1 VSKAPAKA
9 TTTRKVPDIVAAMN
23 HPKLF
28 APWFPGE
35 SWNGWRA
42 ILKAAYALPMTES
55 EVDFFRKVAERD
67 VPEKPVRELW

>member
-35 SWNGWRA
+35 SWNSWRA
-42 ILKAAYALPMTES
+42 ILKAAYALPMT
-55 EVDFFRKVAERD
+55 
-67 VPEKPVRELW
+67 